1 MSQLPPSVA
10 VACPS
15 VPHPHASTACIQF
28 TRSKSPRQSNE
39 LRFKLRTW
47 ISNFP
52 AQLGRWGQG
61 EVAVALKLD
70 LHAESPPPWLLTDKV
85 MALAGSHRHTS
96 REYSAPCPVPAPKPI
111 HFNPV
116 KDMGFAKGRGC
127 ILSPSITPRATGNR
141 THSIRPL
148 INSKKEQRVQLS
160 HRIFS

>member
-1 MSQLPPSVA
+1 MSHLPPSVA
-10 VACPS
+10 V
-15 VPHPHASTACIQF
+15 PHPQASTACIQF

-47 ISNFP
+47 IRNFP

-61 EVAVALKLD
+61 EVAVTVKLD

-85 MALAGSHRHTS
+85 MAPAGSHRHTS
-96 REYSAPCPVPAPKPI
+96 RGYSAPHPHPAPAPEPI

-116 KDMGFAKGRGC
+116 KDIGFAKGGGC

-160 HRIFS
+160 HRVFS